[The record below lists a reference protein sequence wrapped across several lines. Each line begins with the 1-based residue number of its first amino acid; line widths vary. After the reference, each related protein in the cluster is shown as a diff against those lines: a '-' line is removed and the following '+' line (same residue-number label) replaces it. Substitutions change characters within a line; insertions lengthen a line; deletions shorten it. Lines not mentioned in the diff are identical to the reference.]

1 MDPRIYSGIAQ
12 ETNQEMQ
19 MVIDVTRGR
28 YPVVVDHLVF
38 ELLQMRDSNF
48 EQPPSAAD
56 MARCAFGFGDDGAPL
71 PGGFRVHPE
80 LAAAGLWTTPYD
92 LALMVIG
99 IVQSRAGRPGAFL
112 DQALAIEMLK
122 PGAGGAG
129 LGTIIDDKG
138 MFWHN
143 GGNVGFRSLY
153 VGDPVSGNGMAAMTN
168 GDKGAKRSATR
179 CASASPRPMAGAE
192 AVRRRLPLPRRHN
205 RR

>member
-1 MDPRIYSGIAQ
+1 
-12 ETNQEMQ
+12 
-19 MVIDVTRGR
+19 
-28 YPVVVDHLVF
+28 
-38 ELLQMRDSNF
+38 
-48 EQPPSAAD
+48 

-99 IVQSRAGRPGAFL
+99 IVQSRAGRPDAFL
-112 DQALAIEMLK
+112 AQALAIEMLK

-168 GDKGAKRSATR
+168 LR
-179 CASASPRPMAGAE
+179 
-192 AVRRRLPLPRRHN
+192 
-205 RR
+205 

>member
-1 MDPRIYSGIAQ
+1 VPPSTLALTGGTNTPGFVGYRPGAPLPTLIEILNGTPPANSPIRVEWPPGQDFRYSGGGIMVLQ
-12 ETNQEMQ
+12 Q

-38 ELLQMRDSNF
+38 ELLQMRD
-48 EQPPSAAD
+48 AAD

-71 PGGFRVHPE
+71 PGGFRVQPE

-99 IVQSRAGRPGAFL
+99 IVQSRAGRPDAFL
-112 DQALAIEMLK
+112 AQALAIEMLK

-143 GGNVGFRSLY
+143 GGKKRPSIRGKSL
-153 VGDPVSGNGMAAMTN
+153 V
-168 GDKGAKRSATR
+168 
-179 CASASPRPMAGAE
+179 
-192 AVRRRLPLPRRHN
+192 
-205 RR
+205 

>member
-1 MDPRIYSGIAQ
+1 
-12 ETNQEMQ
+12 
-19 MVIDVTRGR
+19 
-28 YPVVVDHLVF
+28 
-38 ELLQMRDSNF
+38 
-48 EQPPSAAD
+48 
-56 MARCAFGFGDDGAPL
+56 
-71 PGGFRVHPE
+71 VHPE

-112 DQALAIEMLK
+112 NQALAIEMLK

-168 GDKGAKRSATR
+168 GDKGEEVCNALRQRVATAYGWR
-179 CASASPRPMAGAE
+179 
-192 AVRRRLPLPRRHN
+192 
-205 RR
+205 